1 MNTSVMNVPEEAGLK
16 DRLTSAPKWTKLV
29 LSLLLTLSVGAISGW
44 ITMDQVNNWYFTI
57 QKPSF
62 TPPNGVFGPVWTVLY
77 VLIGYSFYR
86 IWKKPLSEERN
97 AAIFLFLLQ
106 LMFNFLWTV
115 LFFEFHQVGWA
126 MICMVVLWLFILLTI
141 FDFDD
146 ISKTAAWTMVPY
158 ICWVTFTGLLNF
170 YIWKMNW

>member
-1 MNTSVMNVPEEAGLK
+1 MNTSVMDAREEVELK
-16 DRLTSAPKWTKLV
+16 GRVTSAPKWTKLV
-29 LSLLLTLSVGAISGW
+29 LALLLTLSVGAISGW

-86 IWKKPLSEERN
+86 VWKKPLSEERN

-126 MICMVVLWLFILLTI
+126 MICMVVLWLLILL
-141 FDFDD
+141 
-146 ISKTAAWTMVPY
+146 
-158 ICWVTFTGLLNF
+158 
-170 YIWKMNW
+170 